1 MKTSPSSNRLADWK
15 TLYFG
20 KMLHFKKLE
29 MLFKPLKWIW
39 LGEDDEKMP
48 RQEDID
54 TAPVIMKDDTHVTF
68 ESIEL
73 APGDRAEIVLAPRR
87 PVVAPVLFVSSTQKD
102 SSIVIEQIVHGD
114 RAESATQVFGGETPG
129 SHGSQTLSL
138 DSLRFG
144 RQLDL
149 IVTENEPI
157 KILVANSGRFKTT
170 VGASLV
176 TNSPEPKTTYQLSGD
191 KIVQDKG

>member
-1 MKTSPSSNRLADWK
+1 
-15 TLYFG
+15 
-20 KMLHFKKLE
+20 

-114 RAESATQVFGGETPG
+114 RAESATQVFGGETLGSQIPG
-129 SHGSQTLSL
+129 SQTLGSQTLGSQTLGSQTLGSQTLGSQTLSL

-176 TNSPEPKTTYQLSGD
+176 TNSPESKTTYQLSGD